1 MSYFSENYLR
11 IQMPI
16 QSPGANGLRRAQ
28 VGAIHASAAHFSR
41 LSSPAILVLPTGTG
55 KTAVLMVSAF
65 LERATRV
72 LVVSPSRLLRSQ
84 LKDEFST
91 LNVLKNL
98 GVVPQNLVPPRV
110 KEVTKRITTAD
121 NWAELRGFDAV
132 VGTPFSISPAI
143 EQIPEP
149 PNDLFD
155 LVLVDEAHHSP
166 ASTWNKILTSFPG
179 AKKILVT
186 ATPFRRDKQE
196 IRGNLVY
203 SYPIKEAYNDGVLG
217 GIDFIPVTQLPGR
230 SPDISIALRVEEVF
244 REDSQAGL
252 EHALM
257 VRTDGLARAN
267 QLDAIYREFTNLRL
281 RVIHSGYSYKHIKST
296 IRALRT
302 RNLDGIICVNML
314 GEGFDFPNLKIAAI
328 HAPHKSLEVT
338 LQFIGR
344 FSRVGGN
351 QLGAA
356 KFLAIPSEIE
366 IETEKLFNEAAVWQE
381 IIPNLGQAR
390 IEQEEF
396 VRETIEQFVQPE
408 ITSKKTED
416 LSLYSLYPYAH
427 VKVYRVEKG
436 ADVNKDLTLPH
447 GYKTEYKQSNEDSS
461 IAVLITQEIRRPRW
475 TNSPDFSKNEYDLI
489 VIYFNR
495 KTNLLFINSSR
506 RVDSLYE
513 NIVKQLAPDGYKVL
527 PLSKV
532 NKVLIGLRN
541 PRFFNIGM
549 KNRIPGSNTESYRIV
564 AGPIA
569 QNAVERT
576 DGQLY
581 HRGHIFGKGD
591 EDGKPTTIGYSSAS
605 KVWSNRN
612 LQIPELIRWCSIL
625 ANKIVSPAKVVT
637 HSGLDNL
644 PVGEE
649 VDQIPPNVLDVEWNE
664 HVFSEPFQISYLN
677 DENEIVYEDLL
688 DVDLSIDYE
697 NTSAKS
703 IRVVCKGKNLDWATD
718 FSLSGGSYFSK
729 VRARPQNAFVE
740 RGGDQINLV
749 DYVNGNPLIF
759 YFANGSTLSG
769 NDLMKFDIDTY
780 APFAPENIFA
790 IDWAGAN
797 VDITNEFGQSADGR
811 ISIHQFIRNR
821 NLANPAISIS
831 IYDHRTGE
839 VADIVS
845 FFETEAEATI
855 QLFHCKKSGS
865 SNIGDRVNDI
875 YEVCG
880 QALKSRRWIGREEEL
895 LSKLRKRIRGGSA
908 IDKGTLEQLGEMF
921 GRFETKKVNY
931 EIYVVQPGI
940 SKEGVS
946 QDVQFVLAATNDY
959 LKKSVAQRMLLLCS

>member
-1 MSYFSENYLR
+1 
-11 IQMPI
+11 MPI
-16 QSPGANGLRRAQ
+16 QSPGVIGLRRAQ

-41 LSSPAILVLPTGTG
+41 SSSPAILVLPTGTG
-55 KTAVLMVSAF
+55 KTAVLMISSF

-84 LKDEFST
+84 LKEEFST

-98 GVVPQNLVPPRV
+98 GVVPQNLITPSVI
-110 KEVTKRITTAD
+110 EVTKRITTQD
-121 NWAELRGFDAV
+121 KWAELREFDVV

-149 PNDLFD
+149 PDGLFD

-166 ASTWNKILTSFPG
+166 ASTWNNILTSFPS

-203 SYPIKEAYNDGVLG
+203 SYPIKEAYNDGILG
-217 GIDFIPVTQLPGR
+217 KINYIPVPQLPGR
-230 SPDISIALRVEEVF
+230 SSDISIAIRAEQVF
-244 REDSQAGL
+244 NEDRQAGF
-252 EHALM
+252 EHSLM

-267 QLDAIYREFTNLRL
+267 QLDAIYKEFTNLRL
-281 RVIHSGYSYKHIKST
+281 RIIHSGYSYKHIKT
-296 IRALRT
+296 AIKELKRRD
-302 RNLDGIICVNML
+302 LDGIICVNML

-344 FSRVGGN
+344 FSRVGGD
-351 QLGAA
+351 QVGVA

-366 IETEKLFNEAAVWQE
+366 IETEKLFNEAAIWQE

-390 IEQEEF
+390 VEQEEF
-396 VRETIEQFVQPE
+396 VRQTIEQFDQPE

-427 VKVYRVEKG
+427 VKVYKVDE
-436 ADVNKDLTLPH
+436 DVDVSKDLTLPH

-461 IAVLITQEIRRPRW
+461 IAVLITQETRRPKW
-475 TNSPDFSKNEYDLI
+475 TNLSDFNKNEYDLI

-495 KTNLLFINSSR
+495 RTNLLFINSSR

-513 NIVKQLAPDGYKVL
+513 KIVKQLAPGGYKVL

-569 QNAVERT
+569 QNAVDRT

-612 LQIPELIRWCSIL
+612 LQIPELIRWCSAL
-625 ANKIVSPAKVVT
+625 ADKIVSQANVVT

-649 VDQIPPNVLDVEWNE
+649 VDEIPQNVLDVDWNE
-664 HVFSEPFQISYLN
+664 HVFSEPFQIAYTN
-677 DENEIVYEDLL
+677 DQDEIVHEDLL

-697 NTSAKS
+697 NTNAKN
-703 IRVVCKGKNLDWATD
+703 IRVLCKGKQLDWAAD
-718 FSLSGGSYFSK
+718 FSLSRGTYFSR
-729 VRARPQNAFVE
+729 VRGKPQNAFIE
-740 RGGDQINLV
+740 RGGDEINLV
-749 DYVNGNPLIF
+749 DYLNGNPLIF
-759 YFANGSTLSG
+759 YFTDGSTLSG
-769 NDLMKFDIDTY
+769 NDLMKFDIDPY
-780 APFAPENIFA
+780 VPLAPEYLLA

-797 VDITNEFGQSADGR
+797 VDITNEFGESPEGR
-811 ISIHQFIRNR
+811 LSIHEFIRQR
-821 NLANPAISIS
+821 NLANAEVSIS
-831 IYDHRTGE
+831 VYDHRTGE
-839 VADIVS
+839 VADVVS
-845 FFETEAEATI
+845 FCETETKVTI
-855 QLFHCKKSGS
+855 QFFHCKKSGGR
-865 SNIGDRVNDI
+865 NPGNRVKDV

-880 QALKSRRWIGREEEL
+880 QALKSRRWIGREQEL
-895 LSKLRKRIRGGSA
+895 LGKLRKRIRDGSVF
-908 IDKGTLEQLGEMF
+908 DRGTLGQLTEMF
-921 GRFETKKVNY
+921 NRFETKKVGY

-940 SKEGVS
+940 SKEEVS
-946 QDVQFVLAATNDY
+946 QDIQFVLAATNDY
-959 LKKSVAQRMLLLCS
+959 LKRSIAQKMVLFCS